1 MKKIWMY
8 LFFLPLFA
16 CDDFLT
22 VESENDVTYYS
33 YFKTERDVEA
43 VITTMMAME
52 IDMWGSVM
60 NVDVFDIAALPC
72 DEYKNEDQRNLALTA
87 FSIVEGMSWGGYYS
101 IIGHADMLIDN
112 SFRFGGMTEERKEF
126 WLAQANFIKA
136 LCYFDI
142 ARNWGEAPIPPN
154 STATEPLA
162 KSPVKEV
169 LGKAIEC
176 AEKAL
181 FLPTHE
187 KLVDSYG
194 NKLTSKQYA
203 SLGTVKTLLAN
214 IYAWMGGL
222 YGEESYWEK
231 AERYASDVI
240 DGKCGFYKLEPTIAL
255 LLERTLGRV
264 RESDETIFS
273 IEVSDKDMDYMK
285 ITWLQYLYPGILLCT
300 YPEFDASPELAETG
314 FPRYLSARISVETV
328 ENMFPDEDDARK
340 ELYWYDLGN
349 VFWWKIT
356 KRDDDGNPIDS
367 VKVISDYA
375 YFYKW
380 HDVIRS
386 KIEGNKGDVQN
397 VEGNRVI
404 WRLADLKLLRAESR
418 ARLGLSTAVED
429 LNDVRER
436 AGLGSYTGSTDSED
450 LRREIF
456 NERDRELF
464 GEGQRY
470 FDIVRNGYLDRLSEA
485 YQQLTAKDIE
495 NGALYRPVAQRSFNN
510 NELMTQNKYWLWRR

>member
-1 MKKIWMY
+1 MKKIWIY
-8 LFFLPLFA
+8 LLFLSSFA

-33 YFKTERDVEA
+33 YFKTEQDVES

-52 IDMWGSVM
+52 VDMWGSVM
-60 NVDVFDIAALPC
+60 HVDVFDIAALPC
-72 DEYKNEDQRNLALTA
+72 DDYTEEEYRNLALSA
-87 FSIVEGMSWGGYYS
+87 FPIAGGYSWGGLYS

-112 SFRFGGMTEERKEF
+112 SFRFEGITKERQEF
-126 WLAQANFIKA
+126 WLAQANFMKA

-142 ARNWGEAPIPPN
+142 ARTWGDAPIPPN

-181 FLPTHE
+181 VLPKHE
-187 KLVDSYG
+187 NLVDSYG
-194 NKLTSKQYA
+194 KALTSKQYA

-222 YGEESYWEK
+222 YGEKTYWEK
-231 AERYASDVI
+231 AEQYASDVI
-240 DGKCGFYKLEPTIAL
+240 DGKCGFYKLEPTIGL
-255 LLERTLGRV
+255 LLERTLGRERV
-264 RESDETIFS
+264 SDETIFS
-273 IEVSDKDMDYMK
+273 IEVSDKDINYMQ
-285 ITWLQYLYPGILLCT
+285 IRWLEHLYPGILLCT
-300 YPEFDASPELAETG
+300 YPEFDSSPDRVENG
-314 FPRYLSARISVETV
+314 FPLYVSARISVETV
-328 ENMFPDEDDARK
+328 ETMFPEENDMRR
-340 ELYWYDLGN
+340 ELYWYNLG
-349 VFWWKIT
+349 T
-356 KRDDDGNPIDS
+356 QELYEGTGE
-367 VKVISDYA
+367 ISPWA

-386 KIEGNKGDVQN
+386 EIQGNEGDVQN
-397 VEGNRVI
+397 VEGNKVI
-404 WRLADLKLLRAESR
+404 WRLADLKLLRAECR
-418 ARLGLSTAVED
+418 ARLKMPTAVED
-429 LNDVRER
+429 LNDVRDR
-436 AGLGSYTGSTDSED
+436 AGLDEYAGSTDSEN

-470 FDIVRNGYLDRLSEA
+470 FDIVRNGYLDRLSRT
-485 YQQLTAKDIE
+485 YQDLTDKDIE
-495 NGALYRPVAQRSFNN
+495 NGALYKPVAEKSFKN
-510 NELMTQNKYWLWRR
+510 NELMTQNKYWLWKR